1 MKKIN
6 SKSSKCSIGTLTFM
20 VGGEASSVKNI
31 EPFLM
36 DMGKKIFNTGAIG
49 TGSVAKICNNMLL
62 GCCMIATAEAILM
75 GERQGVDPKMLT
87 DIINVSSGRNWS
99 SEVYNP
105 VPGIV
110 PTAPSGKNYSGGFL
124 VKYLTKD
131 LGLAQNTAHAG
142 QTSIPLGSTAHQLY
156 QIMNRS
162 GYADK
167 DFSIVYKFIKGEK
180 P

>member
-1 MKKIN
+1 ML
-6 SKSSKCSIGTLTFM
+6 GT
-20 VGGEASSVKNI
+20 S
-31 EPFLM
+31 
-36 DMGKKIFNTGAIG
+36 
-49 TGSVAKICNNMLL
+49 
-62 GCCMIATAEAILM
+62 EAILM
-75 GERQGVDPKMLT
+75 GERMGVDPKMIT

-110 PTAPSGKNYSGGFL
+110 STAPSGRNYSGGFL
-124 VKYLTKD
+124 TKYLTKD
-131 LGLAQNTAHAG
+131 LGLAQETAHDG

-156 QIMNRS
+156 QVMNRS

-167 DFSIVYKFIKGEK
+167 DFSIIYKFIKGEK